1 MPDAPDY
8 DSPWKDILERFFPQF
23 TSFFFPLVHQ
33 GIDWNREY
41 TFLDKEF
48 QQLVRDSEM
57 GRRLADKLV
66 RVHTLDGTP
75 LMVLIHVEVQG
86 SHETDFSERMY
97 VYNYRIYDKYRCPVV
112 SLAVLTDDSRTWRPD
127 SFTFGCWGFS
137 LEMVFPIVKLLD
149 YNNMAE
155 LENNSNPFAVVVM
168 AHLKARE
175 TRHNNNERYKW
186 KWHLTL
192 ELYERGYGKHDV
204 IHLFL
209 FIDWVMTLPDELKRS
224 FSQRLLSYE
233 ENKKMRFVS
242 SVEEYCMEKGM
253 KEGMEK
259 GMLED
264 AREMLAE
271 ALLAKFSGIP
281 EYIMKRIS
289 TIEDR
294 NLLKQLLKKAVL
306 SPSIEQ
312 FELEFQD

>member
-1 MPDAPDY
+1 MPDDPDY
-8 DSPWKDILERFFPQF
+8 DSPWKDILERFSLNLQAF
-23 TSFFFPLVHQ
+23 SSPLFIRALT
-33 GIDWNREY
+33 GIGNS

-66 RVHTLDGTP
+66 RVHTLDGSP
-75 LMVLIHVEVQG
+75 LMLLIHVEVQG
-86 SHETDFSERMY
+86 SHETNFAERMY

-175 TRHNNNERYKW
+175 TRHNTDERYEW

-192 ELYERGYGKHDV
+192 ELYERGYDKQDV

-209 FIDWVMTLPDELKRS
+209 FIDWVMTLRMS
-224 FSQRLLSYE
+224 
-233 ENKKMRFVS
+233 
-242 SVEEYCMEKGM
+242 
-253 KEGMEK
+253 
-259 GMLED
+259 
-264 AREMLAE
+264 
-271 ALLAKFSGIP
+271 
-281 EYIMKRIS
+281 
-289 TIEDR
+289 
-294 NLLKQLLKKAVL
+294 
-306 SPSIEQ
+306 
-312 FELEFQD
+312 